1 MLAICVREASIRGS
15 VELETMR
22 EQDKAA
28 RLAAAQEAA
37 KQRAKEDADGWSDNE
52 ANGDG
57 GAPIPLNG
65 LIEASTHRK

>member
-15 VELETMR
+15 VGVEIMR
-22 EQDKAA
+22 EQNKAA
-28 RLAAAQEAA
+28 RLAAARNAA
-37 KQRAKEDADGWSDNE
+37 KQRAEEDAEGWSDNE

-65 LIEASTHRK
+65 L

>member
-15 VELETMR
+15 TELEAMR
-22 EQDKAA
+22 QEDKAA

-37 KQRAKEDADGWSDNE
+37 IQRAKDEAEGWSDNE

-57 GAPIPLNG
+57 GAPIPLKS
-65 LIEASTHRK
+65 L